1 VCVAYPGQVL
11 AIAGE
16 FALVETDHRTQRASM
31 MLVPET
37 TVGDWVVVAAG
48 AVLRI
53 LDPDDAMEI
62 RTLLD
67 EAAESTDAATS
78 AGGLTGR

>member
-1 VCVAYPGQVL
+1 VD
-11 AIAGE
+11 I
-16 FALVETDHRTQRASM
+16 DHQRRRASTI
-31 MLVPET
+31 LVPET

-53 LDPDDAMEI
+53 LDPDEASEI

-67 EAAESTDAATS
+67 EAIGST
-78 AGGLTGR
+78 GGLTER